1 MRHSLYYMWW
11 GKWSLEGNCQ
21 GDGFSSKIFGFP
33 SKGLLFSSKILH
45 VSIFFF
51 LFCATW
57 QNWLRA
63 CGGVQKEN
71 NGERQTWHL
80 ISISSLAHSYY
91 CAKVLSTASAP
102 HCAISN
108 NEQSETHLSF
118 VHKKKKQKPKAPKW
132 MTYFNNWNINE
143 RHLRILRRNLTNCWV
158 KFDYMRVLFV
168 RYS

>member
-108 NEQSETHLSF
+108 NGQSETHLSF
-118 VHKKKKQKPKAPKW
+118 VHKKTKKQRPL
-132 MTYFNNWNINE
+132 NE
-143 RHLRILRRNLTNCWV
+143 WRISTIEILMKDIFGSWEGIWQTAGLNLTIWQ
-158 KFDYMRVLFV
+158 FV